1 MHAVQASHRGEVR
14 PLRDG
19 QEQNVFRHAAVAIRV
34 FGEQVMSE
42 DREEDKMNQPS
53 PWLFDVDVAKQEC
66 RICLDKLTEQIGR
79 LRQLVDDSDSFAPD
93 ALRVS
98 FEQAVPDLKRA
109 GQAAIAQLQILAHI
123 RAGTIVWRGDEPKQT
138 D

>member
-19 QEQNVFRHAAVAIRV
+19 QEQNIFRHAAVAIRV

-42 DREEDKMNQPS
+42 DRQENKMNQPP

-98 FEQAVPDLKRA
+98 FEEAIPDMSLAGRAV
-109 GQAAIAQLQILAHI
+109 IARLQILAHI
-123 RAGTIVWRGDEPKQT
+123 RAGTIIWRGDDPK
-138 D
+138 

>member
-1 MHAVQASHRGEVR
+1 
-14 PLRDG
+14 
-19 QEQNVFRHAAVAIRV
+19 
-34 FGEQVMSE
+34 MSE
-42 DREEDKMNQPS
+42 DREESGMNQPR
-53 PWLFDVDVAKQEC
+53 PWLFDVAVAKHEC
-66 RICLDKLTEQIGR
+66 HRTLDKLSDQVGR
-79 LRQLVDDSDSFAPD
+79 LRQLVEDSDSYAPD